1 MLQHAEDITSS
12 STTIPSLPGTVTFRK
27 AVIETEHP
35 ADFLMGIE
43 CGQACFV
50 GKGTLITRQML
61 TKLCLELIEGDED
74 IPKAYY
80 MGYLVGFIDA
90 LLHARK
96 AYPCG
101 YIM

>member
-1 MLQHAEDITSS
+1 MQKIPQAAVS
-12 STTIPSLPGTVTFRK
+12 PSLPLSGTVTFRK

-43 CGQACFV
+43 CGQAYFV
-50 GKGTLITRQML
+50 DKGILITRQML
-61 TKLCLELIEGDED
+61 TKLCLELTEGDED
-74 IPKAYY
+74 IPEAYY

-90 LLHARK
+90 LLCARK
-96 AYPCG
+96 AYPRG